1 MKSFVESRTTILPIW
16 QCNSFTMS
24 IQMKLKH
31 LNCISAVCLAIALL
45 AGQSIAAGQTQSKI
59 PESAL
64 GEWRGSIANLRLVLK
79 LERAADGSIGGNLI
93 SVDQGNVT
101 IPVETIIYQNGVLR
115 LAMKLA
121 STVYEGRLS
130 EDGLE
135 ISGTWQQAGNSVP
148 LVFRRP
154 GAVPVSRLKP
164 VTIGRV
170 PFQPCRT
177 SDGDTEGLC
186 AKYEVYENRQTR
198 TGRKISLNIMVLPA
212 LTDKPAPDPFVP
224 LGGGPGQSSVETF
237 PNVGYVNAVRQQR
250 SVVLID
256 QRGTGHSNLL
266 QCQLRD
272 LNSAQSVVGD
282 FYSSEK
288 LRACRAELEKRADL
302 TQYTTSIAADD
313 LDEVRDAL
321 GYDKI
326 NVFGGSYG
334 TRAGLVYLRRHEE
347 HVRTLALEGVAPPQY
362 KIPLPFSR
370 TIQKSAE
377 HLIDACASN
386 DSCKQS
392 FPDLASEFRTVV
404 DRLEKSPAQFNLR
417 NPGAGKIQQ
426 VNLSRGMFFANLR
439 AVLYNPV
446 FASQFPSMVHHAF
459 KNDWTGYGA
468 AVLNMNAALERILA
482 RGMSFSVLCAE
493 DVPNITEAEIKNET
507 EGTMLGDFQVR
518 LYQKACQ
525 EWPRAGIPK
534 DYLAPIHSDVPVL
547 LISGVLDPATP
558 PEMAEQT
565 ARDLAHSRLI
575 AIQEG
580 THGTG
585 SPCIDGLIANF
596 VEQGSVEHLD
606 ASCTNEIHLPPF
618 ATK

>member
-1 MKSFVESRTTILPIW
+1 MLRPFFGRSIPISANW
-16 QCNSFTMS
+16 FTMAML
-24 IQMKLKH
+24 MKTTRLT
-31 LNCISAVCLAIALL
+31 CISTVCLTIALL
-45 AGQSIAAGQTQSKI
+45 SAWSIASGQTRSNI

-79 LERAADGSIGGNLI
+79 LERAGDGSIGGNLI

-101 IPVETIIYQNGVLR
+101 IPIETITYQNGSLR
-115 LAMKLA
+115 LAMKLVSA
-121 STVYEGRLS
+121 VYEGRLS
-130 EDGLE
+130 GDGKE
-135 ISGTWQQAGNSVP
+135 ISGTWQQGGSSVP
-148 LVFRRP
+148 LMFFRP
-154 GAVPVSRLKP
+154 GAAPVTRLKP

-177 SDGDTEGLC
+177 EDGNIEGLC
-186 AKYEVYENRQTR
+186 AKYEVYENRQAR
-198 TGRKISLNIMVLPA
+198 TGRKIAINIMVLPA

-224 LGGGPGQSSVETF
+224 LGGGPGQSAVETF
-237 PNVGYVNAVRQQR
+237 PNAGYVNTVRQQR
-250 SVVLID
+250 SIVLID
-256 QRGTGHSNLL
+256 QRGAGHSNLL
-266 QCQLRD
+266 QCQLKD
-272 LNSAQSVVGD
+272 FNSAQSMVGD
-282 FYSSEK
+282 FFDLAK
-288 LRACRAELEKRADL
+288 LRACRAELQKRADL

-334 TRAGLVYLRRHEE
+334 TRLGLVYLRRHEE
-347 HVRTLALEGVAPPQY
+347 HVRTLTLEGVAPPQY

-370 TIQKSAE
+370 TIQKSIE
-377 HLIDACASN
+377 HLIDACALDN
-386 DSCKQS
+386 SCKQS
-392 FPDLASEFRTVV
+392 FPDLASEFRTIV

-417 NPGAGKIQQ
+417 NPEAGKTQQ
-426 VNLSRGMFFANLR
+426 ITLSRGMFLANLR
-439 AVLYNPV
+439 PVLYNPV
-446 FASQFPSMVHHAF
+446 FAGQFPSMVHHAF
-459 KNDWTGYGA
+459 KNDWAGYGA
-468 AVLNMNAALERILA
+468 AVLNVNARLERILA
-482 RGMSFSVLCAE
+482 RGMWFSILCAE
-493 DVPNITEAEIKNET
+493 DVPNITETEVKNET
-507 EGTMLGDFQVR
+507 EGTLLGDFQVR

-525 EWPRAGIPK
+525 EWPKGNIPK
-534 DYLAPIHSDVPVL
+534 DYFAPIHSDVPVL

-565 ARDLAHSRLI
+565 AHDLAHSRLI

>member
-1 MKSFVESRTTILPIW
+1 MKIKIKRTT
-16 QCNSFTMS
+16 
-24 IQMKLKH
+24 
-31 LNCISAVCLAIALL
+31 CISAVYLTIALL
-45 AGQSIAAGQTQSKI
+45 AIKCIAAQPQSKI

-64 GEWRGSIANLRLVLK
+64 GEWRGSIANLRLALK
-79 LERAADGSIGGNLI
+79 LDRAADGSIGGNLI
-93 SVDQGNVT
+93 SLDQGNVT
-101 IPVETIIYQNGVLR
+101 IPIETISYQNGSLR
-115 LAMKLA
+115 LGMKLVSA
-121 STVYEGRLS
+121 VYEGSLS
-130 EDGLE
+130 DDGAE
-135 ISGTWQQAGNSVP
+135 ISGTWQQGGNAIP

-177 SDGDTEGLC
+177 EDGNTEGLC

-198 TGRKISLNIMVLPA
+198 TGRKIALNIMVLPA
-212 LTDKPAPDPFVP
+212 LTAKPAPDPFFP
-224 LGGGPGQSSVETF
+224 LGGGPGQSAVDAF
-237 PNVGYVNAVRQQR
+237 PGAGYINTVRQQR
-250 SVVLID
+250 NVVLVD

-266 QCQLRD
+266 QCRLKD
-272 LNSAQSVVGD
+272 FNSAQSLVGD
-282 FYSSEK
+282 FYDLEK

-313 LDEVRDAL
+313 LDELRAAL

-334 TRAGLVYLRRHEE
+334 TRLGLVYLRRHPE
-347 HVRTLALEGVAPPQY
+347 HLRTLTLEGVAPPQY
-362 KIPLPFSR
+362 KIPLPFAR
-370 TIQKSAE
+370 TIQKSVE
-377 HLIDACASN
+377 HLIDACAVD
-386 DSCKQS
+386 DSCKKS
-392 FPDLASEFRTVV
+392 FPDLASEFKTVV
-404 DRLEKSPAQFNLR
+404 DRLEKSPAQFDLR
-417 NPGAGKIQQ
+417 NPAAGKTQQ
-426 VNLSRGMFFANLR
+426 VTLSRGMFVANLR
-439 AVLYNPV
+439 PVLYNPG

-468 AVLNMNAALERILA
+468 AVLNMHAAIERILA

-493 DVPNITEAEIKNET
+493 DVPNITETEIKNQT
-507 EGTMLGDFQVR
+507 EGTAMGDFQVR

-525 EWPRAGIPK
+525 EWPRAGIPN
-534 DYLAPIHSDVPVL
+534 DYFAPIHSDVPVL

-565 ARDLAHSRLI
+565 ARDLTHSRLVPI
-575 AIQEG
+575 PEG

-585 SPCIDGLIANF
+585 SPCIDNLIANF

-606 ASCTNEIHLPPF
+606 ASCTNQIHLPPF